1 MADNYLERR
10 MEDYRSGK
18 LSSMRMT
25 SATVK
30 RPSMTLR
37 AYVVGGDTELGIRYV
52 RNLRASNWKVAFN
65 DADLKSGRQLA
76 QATGAQHHPV
86 SSENAEAMLCSLKKV
101 LELWGAVDLVVN
113 CVNADLHP
121 KLVEAITSLQVPII
135 NAR

>member
-37 AYVVGGDTELGIRYV
+37 TYVIGIYIS
-52 RNLRASNWKVAFN
+52 A
-65 DADLKSGRQLA
+65 
-76 QATGAQHHPV
+76 
-86 SSENAEAMLCSLKKV
+86 
-101 LELWGAVDLVVN
+101 
-113 CVNADLHP
+113 
-121 KLVEAITSLQVPII
+121 
-135 NAR
+135 

>member
-37 AYVVGGDTELGIRYV
+37 TYVIGGDTELGVKYIKKF
-52 RNLRASNWKVAFN
+52 RASNWRVAFN
-65 DADLKSGRQLA
+65 HADLKSGRQLA
-76 QATGAQHHPV
+76 QASGAQHHPV
-86 SSENAEAMLCSLKKV
+86 STDNVEAMLGSLKKV
-101 LELWGAVDLVVN
+101 IELWGAVDLVVN
-113 CVNADLHP
+113 CDDADLQP
-121 KLVEAITSLQVPII
+121 ELVEVITSLQIPII
-135 NAR
+135 NTR

>member
-25 SATVK
+25 SAIVK

-37 AYVVGGDTELGIRYV
+37 TYVIGGDTELGVKYIKKF
-52 RNLRASNWKVAFN
+52 RASNWRVAFN

-86 SSENAEAMLCSLKKV
+86 SADNAEAMLGSLKKV
-101 LELWGAVDLVVN
+101 IELWGAVDLVVN

-121 KLVEAITSLQVPII
+121 KLDEAMTSLQVPII